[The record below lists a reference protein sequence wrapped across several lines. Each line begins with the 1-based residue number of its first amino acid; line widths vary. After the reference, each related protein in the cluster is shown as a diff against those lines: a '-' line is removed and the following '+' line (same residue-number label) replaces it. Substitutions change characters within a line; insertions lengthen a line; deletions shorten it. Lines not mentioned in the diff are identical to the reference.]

1 MLRARGQEGIYI
13 LSRTQLGG
21 QRFCWKTIFSNNSRY
36 PTEQTSRSNL
46 KTLVDSLALIKYYTG
61 YLVIER
67 IFLTF
72 ALVYEKNERGY
83 IDS

>member
-1 MLRARGQEGIYI
+1 MIRRCFNVTEILIDEPFQIRIILRRR
-13 LSRTQLGG
+13 S
-21 QRFCWKTIFSNNSRY
+21 FSLCRY

-46 KTLVDSLALIKYYTG
+46 NTLVDSLALIKYYTG

-67 IFLTF
+67 LFLTF